1 VSFEEA
7 RTVFLDEN
15 ALLQPDE
22 EHSGDEDRFVLLGLS
37 AQLRTLVVCHLLPT
51 ARRGH
56 PYHLRA
62 QGKFLRARAVRRSEN
77 EMRKNYDFS
86 TAVRN
91 PYAKRLKRQLTIR
104 LDEETI
110 DYFQGLSHEMSLP
123 YQTLMNMY
131 LRDCA
136 ETRKRPH
143 WSAASTTKRANKPTK
158 RTGTA
163 RRLSA

>member
-1 VSFEEA
+1 MACPSRKPVPCSSTRTPCCA
-7 RTVFLDEN
+7 RTRIIPTTRIGSSCWGS
-15 ALLQPDE
+15 AAAIRWP
-22 EHSGDEDRFVLLGLS
+22 ED
-37 AQLRTLVVCHLLPT
+37 
-51 ARRGH
+51 
-56 PYHLRA
+56 
-62 QGKFLRARAVRRSEN
+62 

-110 DYFQGLSHEMSLP
+110 SYFQGLAREMSLP

-136 ETRKRPH
+136 ETRK
-143 WSAASTTKRANKPTK
+143 
-158 RTGTA
+158 
-163 RRLSA
+163 